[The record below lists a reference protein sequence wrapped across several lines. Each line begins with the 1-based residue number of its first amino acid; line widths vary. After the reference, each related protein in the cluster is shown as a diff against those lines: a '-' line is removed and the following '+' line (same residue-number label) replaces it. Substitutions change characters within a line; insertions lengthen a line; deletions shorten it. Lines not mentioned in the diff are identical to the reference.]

1 MPELFA
7 SIASQG
13 CFAMVT
19 GKPRVRYTYEDYC
32 QLPDDKRYELIDGE
46 FYEMAPSPI
55 TVHQRLLLTLARLLA
70 DWVDGH
76 ILGEVLVAPFDVIL
90 SDNDTFQPDI
100 LFVSESRRSII
111 THRACE
117 GAPDLVVEILS
128 PSTSQRDLGIKRERY
143 ALFGVR
149 EYWIVDPVA
158 LSLEVLALREGE
170 YVSLGAYA
178 GESSLES
185 GVLPGFVL
193 PALSIF
199 QQA

>member
-1 MPELFA
+1 M
-7 SIASQG
+7 
-13 CFAMVT
+13 
-19 GKPRVRYTYEDYC
+19 
-32 QLPDDKRYELIDGE
+32 
-46 FYEMAPSPI
+46 SPI
-55 TVHQRLLLTLARLLA
+55 TVHQRLLLVLARLLA
-70 DWVDGH
+70 DCVDGH
-76 ILGEVLVAPFDVIL
+76 KLGEVLVAPYDVIL
-90 SDNDTFQPDI
+90 SGNDTFQPDI
-100 LFVSESRRSII
+100 LFVSEERRSII

-158 LSLEVLALREGE
+158 LSLEVLALRETDF
-170 YVSLGAYA
+170 VSLGVYA

-185 GVLPGFVL
+185 EVLPGIVL